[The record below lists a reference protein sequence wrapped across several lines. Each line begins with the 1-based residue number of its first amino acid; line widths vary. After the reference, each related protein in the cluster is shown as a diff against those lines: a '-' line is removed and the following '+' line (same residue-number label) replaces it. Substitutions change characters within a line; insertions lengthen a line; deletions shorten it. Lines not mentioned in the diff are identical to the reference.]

1 MKKLLTL
8 ILCLAMV
15 LSVFAGCSS
24 TPATEEGA
32 SSSGEAAQG
41 EAADSEYKDTLVFA
55 MNTDVQSMDPQ
66 IQNDTTSEQVVKMLY
81 NTLLKFQD
89 DGTVVGD
96 LAESWSVSEDKLTW
110 TFNLKQGVKFHNGK
124 ELTSAD
130 VKATFD
136 RALNAEAGGLR
147 TTEIIKMFTSVE
159 APDPYTVTIT
169 TDGPYGPM
177 ESLMCNMSLGIMDA
191 DYIEQYGLDL
201 GTSAEGENGTGPFK
215 VVSWERDQEIVVE
228 RFDDYF
234 GTPAKLQTVVYTIIP
249 EAASR
254 VIALETGEVDVIDK
268 PTDEDLARLEADTE
282 NYTVLRKPTISQR
295 LFRFGCND
303 PIMSNTKVRQAIVY
317 AIDRQAIIDALF
329 AGSAYPSTAP
339 LAPVTFGYSD
349 LGEIEQDLELAKS
362 LLAEAGYPDGFDT
375 KIITTERYQNGIEL
389 AEIISQQLAEI
400 GINAE
405 IEVWEWS
412 ALSASWNGVTADEFD
427 QPIFIMGAGPSMRDA
442 DGGLRGLYTT
452 SDTVHVRP
460 GRLSGPVYD
469 RHPQQR
475 LQLRLL
481 LQRGS
486 GCPHRAG
493 YAGDRPAEAG
503 GDLQGS
509 HGDPVSG
516 RPGRL
521 LALRYVWSGHYLL
534 QGGRRDPEPH
544 FHRYL

>member
-15 LSVFAGCSS
+15 LTVFGCSS

-32 SSSGEAAQG
+32 SASGDAAQG
-41 EAADSEYKDTLVFA
+41 EAADSEYKDTLVYA
-55 MNTDVQSMDPQ
+55 LNTDVQSLDPQ

-81 NTLLKFQD
+81 NTLLKFED

-147 TTEIIKMFTSVE
+147 TTEIIKMFTAVE

-201 GTSAEGENGTGPFK
+201 GTSVEGENGTGPFK

-234 GTPAKLQTVVYTIIP
+234 GTPAKLQTVVYTVIP

-268 PTDEDLARLEADTE
+268 PTNEDLERLEADTE
-282 NYTVLRKPTISQR
+282 NFTVLRKPTISQR

-303 PIMSNTKVRQAIVY
+303 PIISNTKVRQAIVY

-329 AGSAYPSTAP
+329 TGSAYPSTAP

-375 KIITTERYQNGIEL
+375 KIVTTERYQNGIEL

-412 ALSASWNGVTADEFD
+412 ALSASWNGITADEFD

-452 SDTVHVRP
+452 SET
-460 GRLSGPVYD
+460 GLND
-469 RHPQQR
+469 RNYGFYSNAEVDALIEQGMQETDQQKR
-475 LQLRLL
+475 VEI
-481 LQRGS
+481 
-486 GCPHRAG
+486 
-493 YAGDRPAEAG
+493 YKEAMEI
-503 GDLQGS
+503 LYRE
-509 HGDPVSG
+509 DPVAFWLFDMYG
-516 RPGRL
+516 
-521 LALRYVWSGHYLL
+521 LAITSSKVEGVTLSPISTITFENATVKK
-534 QGGRRDPEPH
+534 
-544 FHRYL
+544 

>member
-15 LSVFAGCSS
+15 LTVFAGCSS

-32 SSSGEAAQG
+32 SASGEAAQG

-81 NTLLKFQD
+81 NTLLKFED

-147 TTEIIKMFTSVE
+147 TTEIIKMFASVE

-191 DYIEQYGLDL
+191 DYIEKYGLDL
-201 GTSAEGENGTGPFK
+201 GTSVEGENGTGPFK

-282 NYTVLRKPTISQR
+282 NFTVLRKPTISQR

-303 PIMSNTKVRQAIVY
+303 PIISNTKVRQAIVY

-329 AGSAYPSTAP
+329 TGSAYPSTAP

-375 KIITTERYQNGIEL
+375 KIVTTERYQNGIEL

-400 GINAE
+400 GINAK

-412 ALSASWNGVTADEFD
+412 ALSASWNGITADEFD

-452 SDTVHVRP
+452 SET
-460 GRLSGPVYD
+460 GLND
-469 RHPQQR
+469 RNYGFYSNAEVDALIEQGMQETDQQKR
-475 LQLRLL
+475 VEI
-481 LQRGS
+481 
-486 GCPHRAG
+486 
-493 YAGDRPAEAG
+493 YKEAMEI
-503 GDLQGS
+503 LYRE
-509 HGDPVSG
+509 DPVAFWLFDMYG
-516 RPGRL
+516 
-521 LALRYVWSGHYLL
+521 LAITSSKVEGVTLSPISTITFENATVKK
-534 QGGRRDPEPH
+534 
-544 FHRYL
+544 

>member
-15 LSVFAGCSS
+15 LTVFVGCSS

-32 SSSGEAAQG
+32 SASGDAAQG

-81 NTLLKFQD
+81 NTLLKFED

-147 TTEIIKMFTSVE
+147 TTEIIKMFTAVE

-201 GTSAEGENGTGPFK
+201 GTSVEGENGTGPFK

-234 GTPAKLQTVVYTIIP
+234 GTPAKLQTVVYTVIP

-268 PTDEDLARLEADTE
+268 PTNEDLERLEADTE
-282 NYTVLRKPTISQR
+282 NFTVLRKPTISQR

-303 PIMSNTKVRQAIVY
+303 PIISNTKVRQAIVY

-329 AGSAYPSTAP
+329 TGSAYPSTAP

-375 KIITTERYQNGIEL
+375 KIVTTERYQNGIEL

-412 ALSASWNGVTADEFD
+412 ALSASWNGITADEFD

-452 SDTVHVRP
+452 SET
-460 GRLSGPVYD
+460 GLND
-469 RHPQQR
+469 RNYGFYSNAEVDALIEQGMQETDQQKR
-475 LQLRLL
+475 VEI
-481 LQRGS
+481 
-486 GCPHRAG
+486 
-493 YAGDRPAEAG
+493 YKEAMEI
-503 GDLQGS
+503 LYRE
-509 HGDPVSG
+509 DPVAFWLFDMYG
-516 RPGRL
+516 
-521 LALRYVWSGHYLL
+521 LAITSSKVEGVTLSPISTITFENATVKK
-534 QGGRRDPEPH
+534 
-544 FHRYL
+544 

>member
-15 LSVFAGCSS
+15 LTVFVGCSS

-32 SSSGEAAQG
+32 SASGDAAQG
-41 EAADSEYKDTLVFA
+41 EAADSEYKDTLVYA
-55 MNTDVQSMDPQ
+55 LNTDVQSLDPQ

-81 NTLLKFQD
+81 NTLLKFED

-147 TTEIIKMFTSVE
+147 TTEIIKMFTAVE

-201 GTSAEGENGTGPFK
+201 GTSVEGENGTGPFK

-234 GTPAKLQTVVYTIIP
+234 GTPAKLKTVVYTVIP

-268 PTDEDLARLEADTE
+268 PTNEDLERLEADTE
-282 NYTVLRKPTISQR
+282 NFTVLRKPTISQR

-303 PIMSNTKVRQAIVY
+303 PIISNTKVRQAIVY

-329 AGSAYPSTAP
+329 TGSAYPSTAP

-400 GINAE
+400 GINAK

-412 ALSASWNGVTADEFD
+412 ALSASWNGITADEFD

-452 SDTVHVRP
+452 SDT
-460 GRLSGPVYD
+460 GLND
-469 RHPQQR
+469 RNYGFYSNAEVDALIEQGMQETDQQKR
-475 LQLRLL
+475 VEI
-481 LQRGS
+481 
-486 GCPHRAG
+486 
-493 YAGDRPAEAG
+493 YKEAMEI
-503 GDLQGS
+503 LYRE
-509 HGDPVSG
+509 DPVAFWLFDMYG
-516 RPGRL
+516 
-521 LALRYVWSGHYLL
+521 LAITSSKVEGVTLSPISTITFENATVKK
-534 QGGRRDPEPH
+534 
-544 FHRYL
+544 

>member
-32 SSSGEAAQG
+32 SSSGDAAQG

-81 NTLLKFQD
+81 NTLLKFED

-147 TTEIIKMFTSVE
+147 TTEIIKMFTAVE

-191 DYIEQYGLDL
+191 DYIEKYGLDL
-201 GTSAEGENGTGPFK
+201 GTSVEGENGTGPFK

-282 NYTVLRKPTISQR
+282 NFTVLRKPTISQR

-303 PIMSNTKVRQAIVY
+303 PIISNTKVRQAIVY

-329 AGSAYPSTAP
+329 TGSAYPSTAP
-339 LAPVTFGYSD
+339 LAPVTFGYSN

-375 KIITTERYQNGIEL
+375 KIVTTERYQNGIEL

-412 ALSASWNGVTADEFD
+412 ALSASWNGITADEFD

-452 SDTVHVRP
+452 SET
-460 GRLSGPVYD
+460 GLND
-469 RHPQQR
+469 RNYGFYSNAEVDALIEQGMQETDQQKR
-475 LQLRLL
+475 VEI
-481 LQRGS
+481 
-486 GCPHRAG
+486 
-493 YAGDRPAEAG
+493 YKEAMEI
-503 GDLQGS
+503 LYRE
-509 HGDPVSG
+509 DPVAFWLFDMYG
-516 RPGRL
+516 
-521 LALRYVWSGHYLL
+521 LAITSSKVEGVTLSPISTITFENATVKK
-534 QGGRRDPEPH
+534 
-544 FHRYL
+544 

>member
-15 LSVFAGCSS
+15 LTVFAGCSS

-32 SSSGEAAQG
+32 SASGDAAQG

-81 NTLLKFQD
+81 NTLLKFED

-169 TDGPYGPM
+169 TDAPYGPM

-201 GTSAEGENGTGPFK
+201 GTSVEGENGTGPFK

-282 NYTVLRKPTISQR
+282 NFTVLRKPTISQR

-303 PIMSNTKVRQAIVY
+303 PIISNTKVRQAIVY

-329 AGSAYPSTAP
+329 TGSAYPSTAP

-412 ALSASWNGVTADEFD
+412 ALSASWNGITADEFD

-452 SDTVHVRP
+452 SET
-460 GRLSGPVYD
+460 GLND
-469 RHPQQR
+469 RNYGFYSNAEVDALIEQGMQETDQQKR
-475 LQLRLL
+475 VEI
-481 LQRGS
+481 
-486 GCPHRAG
+486 
-493 YAGDRPAEAG
+493 YKEAMEI
-503 GDLQGS
+503 LYRE
-509 HGDPVSG
+509 DPVAFWLFDMYG
-516 RPGRL
+516 
-521 LALRYVWSGHYLL
+521 LAITSSKVEGVTLSPISTITFENATVKK
-534 QGGRRDPEPH
+534 
-544 FHRYL
+544 

>member
-15 LSVFAGCSS
+15 LTVFVGCSS

-32 SSSGEAAQG
+32 SASGEAAQG

-81 NTLLKFQD
+81 NTLLKFED

-169 TDGPYGPM
+169 TDAPYGPM

-282 NYTVLRKPTISQR
+282 NFTVLRKPTISQR

-303 PIMSNTKVRQAIVY
+303 PIISNTKVRQAIVY

-329 AGSAYPSTAP
+329 TGSGYPSTAP

-412 ALSASWNGVTADEFD
+412 ALSASWNGITADEFD

-452 SDTVHVRP
+452 SET
-460 GRLSGPVYD
+460 GLND
-469 RHPQQR
+469 RNYGFYSNAEVDALIEQGMQETDQQKR
-475 LQLRLL
+475 VEI
-481 LQRGS
+481 
-486 GCPHRAG
+486 
-493 YAGDRPAEAG
+493 YKEAMEI
-503 GDLQGS
+503 LYRE
-509 HGDPVSG
+509 DPVAFWLFDMYG
-516 RPGRL
+516 
-521 LALRYVWSGHYLL
+521 LAITSSKVEGVTLSPISTITFENATVKK
-534 QGGRRDPEPH
+534 
-544 FHRYL
+544 

>member
-15 LSVFAGCSS
+15 LTVFAGCSS

-32 SSSGEAAQG
+32 SASGDAAQG
-41 EAADSEYKDTLVFA
+41 EAADSEYKDTLVYA
-55 MNTDVQSMDPQ
+55 LNTDVQSLDPQ
-66 IQNDTTSEQVVKMLY
+66 IQNDTTSESVVKMLY
-81 NTLLKFQD
+81 NTLLKFED

-147 TTEIIKMFTSVE
+147 TTEIIKMFTAVE

-201 GTSAEGENGTGPFK
+201 GTSVEGENGTGPFK

-234 GTPAKLQTVVYTIIP
+234 GTPAKLKTVVYTVIP

-268 PTDEDLARLEADTE
+268 PTNEDLERLEADTE
-282 NYTVLRKPTISQR
+282 NFTVLRKPTISQR

-303 PIMSNTKVRQAIVY
+303 PIISNTKVRQAIVY

-329 AGSAYPSTAP
+329 TGSAYPSTAP

-375 KIITTERYQNGIEL
+375 KIVTTERYQNGIEL

-400 GINAE
+400 GINAK

-412 ALSASWNGVTADEFD
+412 ALSASWNGITADEFD

-452 SDTVHVRP
+452 SET
-460 GRLSGPVYD
+460 GLND
-469 RHPQQR
+469 RNYGFYSNAEVDALIEQGMQETDQQKR
-475 LQLRLL
+475 VEI
-481 LQRGS
+481 
-486 GCPHRAG
+486 
-493 YAGDRPAEAG
+493 YKEAMEI
-503 GDLQGS
+503 LYRE
-509 HGDPVSG
+509 DPVAFWLFDMYG
-516 RPGRL
+516 
-521 LALRYVWSGHYLL
+521 LAITSSKVEGVTLSPISTITFENATVKK
-534 QGGRRDPEPH
+534 
-544 FHRYL
+544 

>member
-15 LSVFAGCSS
+15 LTVFAGCSS

-32 SSSGEAAQG
+32 SASGEAAQG

-81 NTLLKFQD
+81 NTLLKFED

-169 TDGPYGPM
+169 TDAPYGPM

-282 NYTVLRKPTISQR
+282 NFTVLRKPTISQR

-303 PIMSNTKVRQAIVY
+303 PIISNTKVRQAIVY

-329 AGSAYPSTAP
+329 TGSAYPSTAP
-339 LAPVTFGYSD
+339 LAPVTFGYSN

-375 KIITTERYQNGIEL
+375 KIVTTERYQNGIEL

-412 ALSASWNGVTADEFD
+412 ALSASWNGITADEFD

-452 SDTVHVRP
+452 SET
-460 GRLSGPVYD
+460 GLND
-469 RHPQQR
+469 RNYGFYSNAEVDALIEQGMQETDQQKR
-475 LQLRLL
+475 VEI
-481 LQRGS
+481 
-486 GCPHRAG
+486 
-493 YAGDRPAEAG
+493 YKEAMEI
-503 GDLQGS
+503 LYRE
-509 HGDPVSG
+509 DPVAFWLFDMYG
-516 RPGRL
+516 
-521 LALRYVWSGHYLL
+521 LAITSSKVEGVTLSPISTITFENATVKK
-534 QGGRRDPEPH
+534 
-544 FHRYL
+544 

>member
-81 NTLLKFQD
+81 NTLLKFED

-147 TTEIIKMFTSVE
+147 TTEIIKMFTAVE

-169 TDGPYGPM
+169 TDAPYGPM

-282 NYTVLRKPTISQR
+282 NFTVLRKPTISQR

-303 PIMSNTKVRQAIVY
+303 PIISNTKVRQAIVY

-329 AGSAYPSTAP
+329 TGSGYPSTAP

-412 ALSASWNGVTADEFD
+412 ALSASWNGITADEFD

-452 SDTVHVRP
+452 SET
-460 GRLSGPVYD
+460 GLND
-469 RHPQQR
+469 RNYGFYSNAEVDALIEQGMQETDQQKR
-475 LQLRLL
+475 VEI
-481 LQRGS
+481 
-486 GCPHRAG
+486 
-493 YAGDRPAEAG
+493 YKEAMEI
-503 GDLQGS
+503 LYRE
-509 HGDPVSG
+509 DPVAFWLFDMYG
-516 RPGRL
+516 
-521 LALRYVWSGHYLL
+521 LAITSSKVEGVTLSPISTITFENATVKK
-534 QGGRRDPEPH
+534 
-544 FHRYL
+544 

>member
-15 LSVFAGCSS
+15 LTVFAGCSS

-32 SSSGEAAQG
+32 SASGDAAQG

-55 MNTDVQSMDPQ
+55 MNTDVQSLDPQ

-147 TTEIIKMFTSVE
+147 TTEIIKMFTAVE

-169 TDGPYGPM
+169 TDAPYGPM

-282 NYTVLRKPTISQR
+282 NFTVLRKPTISQR

-303 PIMSNTKVRQAIVY
+303 PIISNTKVRQAIVY

-329 AGSAYPSTAP
+329 TGSAYPSTAP

-375 KIITTERYQNGIEL
+375 KIVTTERYQNGIEL

-400 GINAE
+400 GINAK

-412 ALSASWNGVTADEFD
+412 ALSASWNGITADEFD

-452 SDTVHVRP
+452 SET
-460 GRLSGPVYD
+460 GLND
-469 RHPQQR
+469 RNYGFYSNAEVDALIEQGMQETDQQKR
-475 LQLRLL
+475 VEI
-481 LQRGS
+481 
-486 GCPHRAG
+486 
-493 YAGDRPAEAG
+493 YKEAMEI
-503 GDLQGS
+503 LYRE
-509 HGDPVSG
+509 DPVAFWLFDMYG
-516 RPGRL
+516 
-521 LALRYVWSGHYLL
+521 LAITSSKVEGVTLSPISTITFENATVKK
-534 QGGRRDPEPH
+534 
-544 FHRYL
+544 

>member
-15 LSVFAGCSS
+15 LTVFVGCSS

-32 SSSGEAAQG
+32 SASGDAAQG
-41 EAADSEYKDTLVFA
+41 EAADSEYKDTLVYA
-55 MNTDVQSMDPQ
+55 LNTDVQSLDPQ
-66 IQNDTTSEQVVKMLY
+66 IQNDTTSESVVKMLY
-81 NTLLKFQD
+81 NTLLKFED

-147 TTEIIKMFTSVE
+147 TTEIIKMFTAVE

-201 GTSAEGENGTGPFK
+201 GTSVEGENGTGPFK

-282 NYTVLRKPTISQR
+282 NFTVLRKPTISQR

-303 PIMSNTKVRQAIVY
+303 PIISNTKVRQAIVY

-329 AGSAYPSTAP
+329 TGSAYPSTAP
-339 LAPVTFGYSD
+339 LAPVTFGYSN

-375 KIITTERYQNGIEL
+375 KIVTTERYQNGIEL

-412 ALSASWNGVTADEFD
+412 ALSASWNGITADEFD

-452 SDTVHVRP
+452 SET
-460 GRLSGPVYD
+460 GLND
-469 RHPQQR
+469 RNYGFYSNAEVDALIEQGMQETDQQKR
-475 LQLRLL
+475 VEI
-481 LQRGS
+481 
-486 GCPHRAG
+486 
-493 YAGDRPAEAG
+493 YKEAMEI
-503 GDLQGS
+503 LYRE
-509 HGDPVSG
+509 DPVAFWLFDMYG
-516 RPGRL
+516 
-521 LALRYVWSGHYLL
+521 LAITSSKVEGVTLSPISTITFENATVKK
-534 QGGRRDPEPH
+534 
-544 FHRYL
+544 

>member
-15 LSVFAGCSS
+15 LTVFVGCSS

-32 SSSGEAAQG
+32 SASGDAAQG
-41 EAADSEYKDTLVFA
+41 EAADSEYKDTLVYA
-55 MNTDVQSMDPQ
+55 LNTDVQSLDPQ

-81 NTLLKFQD
+81 NTLLKFED

-147 TTEIIKMFTSVE
+147 TTEIIKMFTAVE

-191 DYIEQYGLDL
+191 DYIEKYGLDL
-201 GTSAEGENGTGPFK
+201 GTSVEGENGTGPFK

-234 GTPAKLQTVVYTIIP
+234 GTPAKLKTVVYTVIP

-268 PTDEDLARLEADTE
+268 PTNEDLERLEADTE
-282 NYTVLRKPTISQR
+282 NFTVLRKPTISQR

-303 PIMSNTKVRQAIVY
+303 PIISNTKVRQAIVY

-329 AGSAYPSTAP
+329 TGSAYPSTAP

-375 KIITTERYQNGIEL
+375 KIVTTERYQNGIEL

-412 ALSASWNGVTADEFD
+412 ALSASWNGITADEFD

-452 SDTVHVRP
+452 SET
-460 GRLSGPVYD
+460 GLND
-469 RHPQQR
+469 RNYGFYSNAEVDALIEQGMQETDQQKR
-475 LQLRLL
+475 VEI
-481 LQRGS
+481 
-486 GCPHRAG
+486 
-493 YAGDRPAEAG
+493 YKEAMEI
-503 GDLQGS
+503 LYRE
-509 HGDPVSG
+509 DPVAFWLFDMYG
-516 RPGRL
+516 
-521 LALRYVWSGHYLL
+521 LAITSSKVEGVTLSPISTITFENATVKK
-534 QGGRRDPEPH
+534 
-544 FHRYL
+544 

>member
-81 NTLLKFQD
+81 NTLLKFED

-136 RALNAEAGGLR
+136 PALNAEAGGLR
-147 TTEIIKMFTSVE
+147 TTEIIKMFTAVE

-201 GTSAEGENGTGPFK
+201 GTSAAGENGTGPFK

-452 SDTVHVRP
+452 SETGLNDRNYGFYSNAEVDALIEQGMQETDQQKRVEIYKEAMEILYREDPAGFWLFDMYGLAITSSKVEGVTLSPISTLTFENATVKK
-460 GRLSGPVYD
+460 
-469 RHPQQR
+469 
-475 LQLRLL
+475 
-481 LQRGS
+481 
-486 GCPHRAG
+486 
-493 YAGDRPAEAG
+493 
-503 GDLQGS
+503 
-509 HGDPVSG
+509 
-516 RPGRL
+516 
-521 LALRYVWSGHYLL
+521 
-534 QGGRRDPEPH
+534 
-544 FHRYL
+544 

>member
-81 NTLLKFQD
+81 NTLLKFED

-147 TTEIIKMFTSVE
+147 TTEIIKMFTAVE

-282 NYTVLRKPTISQR
+282 NFTVLRKPTISQR

-303 PIMSNTKVRQAIVY
+303 PIISNTKVRQAIVY

-329 AGSAYPSTAP
+329 TGSAYPSTAP

-375 KIITTERYQNGIEL
+375 KIVTTERYQNGIEL

-400 GINAE
+400 GINAK

-412 ALSASWNGVTADEFD
+412 ALSASWNGITADEFD

-452 SDTVHVRP
+452 SET
-460 GRLSGPVYD
+460 GLND
-469 RHPQQR
+469 RNYGFYSNAEVDALIEQGMQETDQQKR
-475 LQLRLL
+475 VEI
-481 LQRGS
+481 
-486 GCPHRAG
+486 
-493 YAGDRPAEAG
+493 YKEAMEI
-503 GDLQGS
+503 LYRE
-509 HGDPVSG
+509 DPVAFWLFDMYG
-516 RPGRL
+516 
-521 LALRYVWSGHYLL
+521 LAITSSKVEGVTLSPISTITFENATVKK
-534 QGGRRDPEPH
+534 
-544 FHRYL
+544 

>member
-15 LSVFAGCSS
+15 LTVFAGCSS

-32 SSSGEAAQG
+32 SASGDAAQG
-41 EAADSEYKDTLVFA
+41 EAADSEYKDTLVYA
-55 MNTDVQSMDPQ
+55 LNTDVQSLDPQ

-81 NTLLKFQD
+81 NTLLKFED

-147 TTEIIKMFTSVE
+147 TTEIIKMFTAVE

-201 GTSAEGENGTGPFK
+201 GTSVEGENGTGPFK

-234 GTPAKLQTVVYTIIP
+234 GTPAKLQTVVYTVIP

-268 PTDEDLARLEADTE
+268 PTNEDLERLEADTE
-282 NYTVLRKPTISQR
+282 NFTVLRKPTISQR

-303 PIMSNTKVRQAIVY
+303 PIISNTKVRQAIVY

-329 AGSAYPSTAP
+329 TGSAYPSTAP
-339 LAPVTFGYSD
+339 LAPVTFGYSN

-375 KIITTERYQNGIEL
+375 KIVTTERYQNGIEL

-412 ALSASWNGVTADEFD
+412 ALSASWNGITADEFD

-452 SDTVHVRP
+452 SET
-460 GRLSGPVYD
+460 GLND
-469 RHPQQR
+469 RNYGFYSNAEVDALIEQGMQETDQQKR
-475 LQLRLL
+475 VEI
-481 LQRGS
+481 
-486 GCPHRAG
+486 
-493 YAGDRPAEAG
+493 YKEAMEI
-503 GDLQGS
+503 LYRE
-509 HGDPVSG
+509 DPVAFWLFDMYG
-516 RPGRL
+516 
-521 LALRYVWSGHYLL
+521 LAITSSKVEGVTLSPISTITFENATVKK
-534 QGGRRDPEPH
+534 
-544 FHRYL
+544 

>member
-15 LSVFAGCSS
+15 LTVFAGCSS

-81 NTLLKFQD
+81 NTLLKFED

-147 TTEIIKMFTSVE
+147 TTEIIKMFTAVE

-201 GTSAEGENGTGPFK
+201 GTSVEGENGTGPFK

-282 NYTVLRKPTISQR
+282 NFTVLRKPTISQR

-303 PIMSNTKVRQAIVY
+303 PIISNTKVRQAIVY

-329 AGSAYPSTAP
+329 TGSGYPSTAP

-375 KIITTERYQNGIEL
+375 KIVTTERYQNGIEL

-400 GINAE
+400 GINAK

-412 ALSASWNGVTADEFD
+412 ALSASWNGITADEFD

-452 SDTVHVRP
+452 SET
-460 GRLSGPVYD
+460 GLND
-469 RHPQQR
+469 RNYGFYSNAEVDALIEQGMQETDQQKR
-475 LQLRLL
+475 VEI
-481 LQRGS
+481 
-486 GCPHRAG
+486 
-493 YAGDRPAEAG
+493 YKEAMEI
-503 GDLQGS
+503 LYRE
-509 HGDPVSG
+509 DPVAFWLFDMYG
-516 RPGRL
+516 
-521 LALRYVWSGHYLL
+521 LAITSSKVEGVTLSPISTITFENATVKK
-534 QGGRRDPEPH
+534 
-544 FHRYL
+544 

>member
-15 LSVFAGCSS
+15 LTVFVGCSS

-32 SSSGEAAQG
+32 SASGDAAQG
-41 EAADSEYKDTLVFA
+41 EAADSEYKDTLVYA
-55 MNTDVQSMDPQ
+55 LNTDVQSLDPQ

-81 NTLLKFQD
+81 NTLLKFED

-147 TTEIIKMFTSVE
+147 TTEIIKMFTAVE

-201 GTSAEGENGTGPFK
+201 GTSVEGENGTGPFK

-234 GTPAKLQTVVYTIIP
+234 GTPAKLQTVVYTVIP

-268 PTDEDLARLEADTE
+268 PTNEDLERLEADTE
-282 NYTVLRKPTISQR
+282 NFTVLRKPTISQR

-303 PIMSNTKVRQAIVY
+303 PIISNTKVRQAIVY

-329 AGSAYPSTAP
+329 TGSAYPSTAP

-375 KIITTERYQNGIEL
+375 KIVTTERYQNGIEL

-412 ALSASWNGVTADEFD
+412 ALSASWNGITADEFD

-452 SDTVHVRP
+452 SET
-460 GRLSGPVYD
+460 GLND
-469 RHPQQR
+469 RNYGFYSNAEVDALIEQGMQETDQQKR
-475 LQLRLL
+475 VEI
-481 LQRGS
+481 
-486 GCPHRAG
+486 
-493 YAGDRPAEAG
+493 YKEAMEI
-503 GDLQGS
+503 LYRE
-509 HGDPVSG
+509 DPVAFWLFDMYG
-516 RPGRL
+516 
-521 LALRYVWSGHYLL
+521 LAITSSKVEGVTLSPISTITFENATVKK
-534 QGGRRDPEPH
+534 
-544 FHRYL
+544 

>member
-15 LSVFAGCSS
+15 LTVFVGCSS

-32 SSSGEAAQG
+32 SASGDAAQG
-41 EAADSEYKDTLVFA
+41 EAADSEYKDTLVYA
-55 MNTDVQSMDPQ
+55 LNTDVQSLDPQ
-66 IQNDTTSEQVVKMLY
+66 IQNDTTSESVVKMLY
-81 NTLLKFQD
+81 NTLLKFED

-147 TTEIIKMFTSVE
+147 TTEIIKMFTAVE

-201 GTSAEGENGTGPFK
+201 GTSVEGENGTGPFK

-234 GTPAKLQTVVYTIIP
+234 GTPAKLQTVVYTVIP

-268 PTDEDLARLEADTE
+268 PTNEDLERLEADTE
-282 NYTVLRKPTISQR
+282 NFTVLRKPTISQR

-303 PIMSNTKVRQAIVY
+303 PIISNTKVRQAIVY

-329 AGSAYPSTAP
+329 TGSAYPSTAP

-375 KIITTERYQNGIEL
+375 KIVTTERYQNGIEL

-412 ALSASWNGVTADEFD
+412 ALSASWNGITADEFD

-452 SDTVHVRP
+452 SET
-460 GRLSGPVYD
+460 GLND
-469 RHPQQR
+469 RNYGFYSNAEVDALIEQGMQETDQQKR
-475 LQLRLL
+475 VEI
-481 LQRGS
+481 
-486 GCPHRAG
+486 
-493 YAGDRPAEAG
+493 YKEAMEI
-503 GDLQGS
+503 LYRE
-509 HGDPVSG
+509 DPVAFWLFDMYG
-516 RPGRL
+516 
-521 LALRYVWSGHYLL
+521 LAITSSKVEGVTLSPISTITFENATVKK
-534 QGGRRDPEPH
+534 
-544 FHRYL
+544 

>member
-15 LSVFAGCSS
+15 LTVFVGCSS

-32 SSSGEAAQG
+32 SASGDAAQG

-55 MNTDVQSMDPQ
+55 MNTDVQSLDPQ

-81 NTLLKFQD
+81 NTLLKFED

-147 TTEIIKMFTSVE
+147 TTEIIKMFTAVE

-282 NYTVLRKPTISQR
+282 NFTVLRKPTISQR

-303 PIMSNTKVRQAIVY
+303 PIISNTKVRQAIVY

-329 AGSAYPSTAP
+329 TGSAYPSTAP

-375 KIITTERYQNGIEL
+375 KIVTTERYQNGIEL

-412 ALSASWNGVTADEFD
+412 ALSASWNGITADEFD

-452 SDTVHVRP
+452 SET
-460 GRLSGPVYD
+460 GLND
-469 RHPQQR
+469 RNYGFYSNAEVDALIEQGMQETDQQKR
-475 LQLRLL
+475 VEI
-481 LQRGS
+481 
-486 GCPHRAG
+486 
-493 YAGDRPAEAG
+493 YKEAMEI
-503 GDLQGS
+503 LYRE
-509 HGDPVSG
+509 DPVAFWLFDMYG
-516 RPGRL
+516 
-521 LALRYVWSGHYLL
+521 LAITSSKVEGVTLSPISTITFENATVKK
-534 QGGRRDPEPH
+534 
-544 FHRYL
+544 

>member
-15 LSVFAGCSS
+15 LTVFVGCSS

-32 SSSGEAAQG
+32 SASGDAAQG

-55 MNTDVQSMDPQ
+55 MNTDVQSLDPQ

-147 TTEIIKMFTSVE
+147 TTEIIKMFTAVE

-234 GTPAKLQTVVYTIIP
+234 GTPAKLKTVVYTVIP

-282 NYTVLRKPTISQR
+282 NFTVLRKPTISQR

-303 PIMSNTKVRQAIVY
+303 PIISNTKVRQAIVY

-329 AGSAYPSTAP
+329 TGSAYPSTAP
-339 LAPVTFGYSD
+339 LAPVTFGYSN

-375 KIITTERYQNGIEL
+375 KIVTTERYQNGIEL

-400 GINAE
+400 GINAK

-412 ALSASWNGVTADEFD
+412 ALSASWNGITADEFD

-452 SDTVHVRP
+452 SET
-460 GRLSGPVYD
+460 GLND
-469 RHPQQR
+469 RNYGFYSNAEVDALIEQGMQETDQQKR
-475 LQLRLL
+475 VEI
-481 LQRGS
+481 
-486 GCPHRAG
+486 
-493 YAGDRPAEAG
+493 YKEAMEI
-503 GDLQGS
+503 LYRE
-509 HGDPVSG
+509 DPVAFWLFDMYG
-516 RPGRL
+516 
-521 LALRYVWSGHYLL
+521 LAITSSKVEGVTLSPISTITFENATVKK
-534 QGGRRDPEPH
+534 
-544 FHRYL
+544 

>member
-15 LSVFAGCSS
+15 LTVFAGCSS

-32 SSSGEAAQG
+32 SASGDAAQG

-55 MNTDVQSMDPQ
+55 LNTDVQSLDPQ

-81 NTLLKFQD
+81 NTLLKFED

-147 TTEIIKMFTSVE
+147 TTEIIKMFTAVE

-201 GTSAEGENGTGPFK
+201 GTSVEGENGTGPFK

-282 NYTVLRKPTISQR
+282 NFTVLRKPTISQR

-303 PIMSNTKVRQAIVY
+303 PIISNTKVRQAIVY

-329 AGSAYPSTAP
+329 TGSAYPSTAP

-375 KIITTERYQNGIEL
+375 KIVTTERYQNGIEL

-400 GINAE
+400 GINAK

-412 ALSASWNGVTADEFD
+412 ALSASWNGITADEFD

-452 SDTVHVRP
+452 SET
-460 GRLSGPVYD
+460 GLND
-469 RHPQQR
+469 RNYGFYSNAEVDALIEQGMQETDQQKR
-475 LQLRLL
+475 VEI
-481 LQRGS
+481 
-486 GCPHRAG
+486 
-493 YAGDRPAEAG
+493 YKEAMEI
-503 GDLQGS
+503 LYRE
-509 HGDPVSG
+509 DPVAFWLFDMYG
-516 RPGRL
+516 
-521 LALRYVWSGHYLL
+521 LAITSSKVEGVTLSPISTITFENATVKK
-534 QGGRRDPEPH
+534 
-544 FHRYL
+544 

>member
-15 LSVFAGCSS
+15 LTVFVGCSS

-32 SSSGEAAQG
+32 SASGDAAQG
-41 EAADSEYKDTLVFA
+41 EAADSEYKDTLVYA
-55 MNTDVQSMDPQ
+55 LNTDVQSLDPQ

-81 NTLLKFQD
+81 NTLLKFED

-147 TTEIIKMFTSVE
+147 TTEIIKMFTAVE

-201 GTSAEGENGTGPFK
+201 GTSVEGENGTGPFK

-234 GTPAKLQTVVYTIIP
+234 GTPAKLQTVVYSVIP

-268 PTDEDLARLEADTE
+268 PTNEDLERLEADTE
-282 NYTVLRKPTISQR
+282 NFTVLRKPTISQR

-303 PIMSNTKVRQAIVY
+303 PIISNTKVRQAIVY

-329 AGSAYPSTAP
+329 TGSAYPSTAP

-375 KIITTERYQNGIEL
+375 KIVTTERYQNGIEL

-412 ALSASWNGVTADEFD
+412 ALSASWNGITADEFD

-452 SDTVHVRP
+452 SET
-460 GRLSGPVYD
+460 GLND
-469 RHPQQR
+469 RNYGFYSNAEVDALIEQGMQETDQQKR
-475 LQLRLL
+475 VEI
-481 LQRGS
+481 
-486 GCPHRAG
+486 
-493 YAGDRPAEAG
+493 YKEAMEI
-503 GDLQGS
+503 LYRE
-509 HGDPVSG
+509 DPVAFWLFDMYG
-516 RPGRL
+516 
-521 LALRYVWSGHYLL
+521 LAITSSKVEGVTLSPISTITFENATVKK
-534 QGGRRDPEPH
+534 
-544 FHRYL
+544 

>member
-15 LSVFAGCSS
+15 LTVFAGCSS

-32 SSSGEAAQG
+32 SASGDAAQG
-41 EAADSEYKDTLVFA
+41 EAADSEYKDTLVYA
-55 MNTDVQSMDPQ
+55 LNTDVQSLDPQ

-81 NTLLKFQD
+81 NTLLKFED

-147 TTEIIKMFTSVE
+147 TTEIIKMFTAVE

-201 GTSAEGENGTGPFK
+201 GTSVEGENGTGPFK

-234 GTPAKLQTVVYTIIP
+234 GTPAKLQTVVYTVIP

-282 NYTVLRKPTISQR
+282 NFTVLRKPTISQR

-303 PIMSNTKVRQAIVY
+303 PIISNTKVRQAIVY

-329 AGSAYPSTAP
+329 TGSAYPSTAP

-375 KIITTERYQNGIEL
+375 KIVTTERYQNGIEL

-412 ALSASWNGVTADEFD
+412 ALSASWNGITADEFD

-452 SDTVHVRP
+452 SET
-460 GRLSGPVYD
+460 GLND
-469 RHPQQR
+469 RNYGFYSNAEVDALIEQGMQETDQQKR
-475 LQLRLL
+475 VEI
-481 LQRGS
+481 
-486 GCPHRAG
+486 
-493 YAGDRPAEAG
+493 YKEAMEI
-503 GDLQGS
+503 LYRE
-509 HGDPVSG
+509 DPVAFWLFDMYG
-516 RPGRL
+516 
-521 LALRYVWSGHYLL
+521 LAITSSKVEGVTLSPISTITFENATVKK
-534 QGGRRDPEPH
+534 
-544 FHRYL
+544 

>member
-15 LSVFAGCSS
+15 LTVFAGCSS

-32 SSSGEAAQG
+32 SASGDAAQG
-41 EAADSEYKDTLVFA
+41 EAADSEYKDTLVYA
-55 MNTDVQSMDPQ
+55 LNTDVQSLDPQ

-81 NTLLKFQD
+81 NTLLKFED

-147 TTEIIKMFTSVE
+147 TTEIIKMFTAVE

-201 GTSAEGENGTGPFK
+201 GTSVEGENGTGPFK

-234 GTPAKLQTVVYTIIP
+234 GTPAKLKTVVYTVIP

-268 PTDEDLARLEADTE
+268 PTNEDLERLEADTE
-282 NYTVLRKPTISQR
+282 NYTVLRRPTISQR

-303 PIMSNTKVRQAIVY
+303 PIISNTKVRQAIVY

-329 AGSAYPSTAP
+329 TGSAYPSTAP
-339 LAPVTFGYSD
+339 LAPVTFGYSN

-375 KIITTERYQNGIEL
+375 KIVTTERYQNGIEL

-412 ALSASWNGVTADEFD
+412 ALSASWNGITADEFD

-452 SDTVHVRP
+452 SET
-460 GRLSGPVYD
+460 GLND
-469 RHPQQR
+469 RNYGFYSNAEVDALIEQGMQETDQQKR
-475 LQLRLL
+475 VEI
-481 LQRGS
+481 
-486 GCPHRAG
+486 
-493 YAGDRPAEAG
+493 YKEAMEI
-503 GDLQGS
+503 LYRE
-509 HGDPVSG
+509 DPVAFWLFDMYG
-516 RPGRL
+516 
-521 LALRYVWSGHYLL
+521 LAITSSKVEGVTLSPISTITFENATVKK
-534 QGGRRDPEPH
+534 
-544 FHRYL
+544 

>member
-15 LSVFAGCSS
+15 LTVFVGCSS

-32 SSSGEAAQG
+32 SASGDAAQG
-41 EAADSEYKDTLVFA
+41 EAADSEYKDTLVYA
-55 MNTDVQSMDPQ
+55 LNTDVQSLDPQ

-81 NTLLKFQD
+81 NTLLKFED

-147 TTEIIKMFTSVE
+147 TTEIIKMFTAVE

-201 GTSAEGENGTGPFK
+201 GTSVEGENGTGPFK

-234 GTPAKLQTVVYTIIP
+234 GTPAKLKTVVYTVIP

-268 PTDEDLARLEADTE
+268 PTDEDLDRLEADTE
-282 NYTVLRKPTISQR
+282 NFTVLRKPTISQR

-303 PIMSNTKVRQAIVY
+303 PIISNTKVRQAIVY

-329 AGSAYPSTAP
+329 TGSAYPSTAP
-339 LAPVTFGYSD
+339 LAPVTFGYSN

-375 KIITTERYQNGIEL
+375 KIVTTERYQNGIEL

-412 ALSASWNGVTADEFD
+412 ALSASWNGITADEFD

-452 SDTVHVRP
+452 SET
-460 GRLSGPVYD
+460 GLND
-469 RHPQQR
+469 RNYGFYSNAEVDALIEQGMQETDQQKR
-475 LQLRLL
+475 VEI
-481 LQRGS
+481 
-486 GCPHRAG
+486 
-493 YAGDRPAEAG
+493 YKEAMEI
-503 GDLQGS
+503 LYRE
-509 HGDPVSG
+509 DPVAFWLFDMYG
-516 RPGRL
+516 
-521 LALRYVWSGHYLL
+521 LAITSSKVEGVTLSPISTITFENATVKK
-534 QGGRRDPEPH
+534 
-544 FHRYL
+544 

>member
-15 LSVFAGCSS
+15 LTVFAGCSS

-32 SSSGEAAQG
+32 SASGDAAQG

-81 NTLLKFQD
+81 NTLLKFED

-147 TTEIIKMFTSVE
+147 TTEIIKMFTAVE

-169 TDGPYGPM
+169 TDAPYGPM

-282 NYTVLRKPTISQR
+282 NFTVLRKPTISQR

-303 PIMSNTKVRQAIVY
+303 PIISNTKVRQAIVY

-329 AGSAYPSTAP
+329 TGSGYPSTAP
-339 LAPVTFGYSD
+339 LAPVTFGYSN

-375 KIITTERYQNGIEL
+375 KIVTTERYQNGIEL

-412 ALSASWNGVTADEFD
+412 ALSASWNGITADEFD

-452 SDTVHVRP
+452 SET
-460 GRLSGPVYD
+460 GLND
-469 RHPQQR
+469 RNYGFYSNAEVDALIEQGMQETDQQKR
-475 LQLRLL
+475 VEI
-481 LQRGS
+481 
-486 GCPHRAG
+486 
-493 YAGDRPAEAG
+493 YKEAMEI
-503 GDLQGS
+503 LYRE
-509 HGDPVSG
+509 DPVAFWLFDMYG
-516 RPGRL
+516 
-521 LALRYVWSGHYLL
+521 LAITSSKVEGVTLSPISTITFENATVKK
-534 QGGRRDPEPH
+534 
-544 FHRYL
+544 

>member
-15 LSVFAGCSS
+15 LTVFVGCSS

-32 SSSGEAAQG
+32 SASGDAAQG
-41 EAADSEYKDTLVFA
+41 EAADSEYKDTLVYA
-55 MNTDVQSMDPQ
+55 LNTDVQSLDPQ

-81 NTLLKFQD
+81 NTLLKFED

-147 TTEIIKMFTSVE
+147 TTEIIKMFTAVE

-201 GTSAEGENGTGPFK
+201 GTSVEGENGTGPFK

-234 GTPAKLQTVVYTIIP
+234 GTPAKLKTVVYTVIP

-268 PTDEDLARLEADTE
+268 PTNEDLERLEADTE

-303 PIMSNTKVRQAIVY
+303 PIISNTKVRQAIVY

-329 AGSAYPSTAP
+329 TGSAYPSTAP
-339 LAPVTFGYSD
+339 LAPVTFGYSN

-375 KIITTERYQNGIEL
+375 KIVTTERYQNGIEL

-412 ALSASWNGVTADEFD
+412 ALSASWNGITADEFD

-452 SDTVHVRP
+452 SET
-460 GRLSGPVYD
+460 GLND
-469 RHPQQR
+469 RNYGFYSNAEVDALIEQGMQETDQQKR
-475 LQLRLL
+475 VEI
-481 LQRGS
+481 
-486 GCPHRAG
+486 
-493 YAGDRPAEAG
+493 YKEAMEI
-503 GDLQGS
+503 LYRE
-509 HGDPVSG
+509 DPVAFWLFDMYG
-516 RPGRL
+516 
-521 LALRYVWSGHYLL
+521 LAITSSKVEGVTLSPISTITFENATVKK
-534 QGGRRDPEPH
+534 
-544 FHRYL
+544 

>member
-15 LSVFAGCSS
+15 LTVFAGCSS

-32 SSSGEAAQG
+32 SASGDAAQG

-81 NTLLKFQD
+81 NTLLKFED

-169 TDGPYGPM
+169 TDAPYGPM

-303 PIMSNTKVRQAIVY
+303 PIISNTKVRQAIVY

-329 AGSAYPSTAP
+329 TGSGYPSTAP

-375 KIITTERYQNGIEL
+375 KIVTTERYQNGIEL

-412 ALSASWNGVTADEFD
+412 ALSASWNGITADEFD

-452 SDTVHVRP
+452 SET
-460 GRLSGPVYD
+460 GLND
-469 RHPQQR
+469 RNYGFYSNAEVDALIEQGMQETDQQKR
-475 LQLRLL
+475 VEI
-481 LQRGS
+481 
-486 GCPHRAG
+486 
-493 YAGDRPAEAG
+493 YKEAMEI
-503 GDLQGS
+503 LYRE
-509 HGDPVSG
+509 DPVAFWLFDMYG
-516 RPGRL
+516 
-521 LALRYVWSGHYLL
+521 LAITSSKVEGVTLSPISTITFENATVKK
-534 QGGRRDPEPH
+534 
-544 FHRYL
+544 

>member
-15 LSVFAGCSS
+15 LTVFAGCSS

-32 SSSGEAAQG
+32 SASGDAAQG
-41 EAADSEYKDTLVFA
+41 EAADSEYKDTLVYA
-55 MNTDVQSMDPQ
+55 LNTDVQSLDPQ

-81 NTLLKFQD
+81 NTLLKFED

-147 TTEIIKMFTSVE
+147 TTEIIKMFTAVE

-201 GTSAEGENGTGPFK
+201 GTSVEGENGTGPFK

-234 GTPAKLQTVVYTIIP
+234 GTPAKLKTVVYTVIP

-268 PTDEDLARLEADTE
+268 PTNEDLERLEADTE
-282 NYTVLRKPTISQR
+282 NFTVLRKPTISQR

-303 PIMSNTKVRQAIVY
+303 PIISNTKVRQAIVY

-329 AGSAYPSTAP
+329 TGSAYPSTAP

-400 GINAE
+400 GINAK

-412 ALSASWNGVTADEFD
+412 ALSASWNGITADEFD

-452 SDTVHVRP
+452 SET
-460 GRLSGPVYD
+460 GLND
-469 RHPQQR
+469 RNYGFYSNAEVDALIEQGMQETDQQKR
-475 LQLRLL
+475 VEI
-481 LQRGS
+481 
-486 GCPHRAG
+486 
-493 YAGDRPAEAG
+493 YKEAMEI
-503 GDLQGS
+503 LYRE
-509 HGDPVSG
+509 DPVAFWLFDMYG
-516 RPGRL
+516 
-521 LALRYVWSGHYLL
+521 LAITSSKVEGVTLSPISTITFENATVKK
-534 QGGRRDPEPH
+534 
-544 FHRYL
+544 

>member
-15 LSVFAGCSS
+15 LTVFAGCSS

-32 SSSGEAAQG
+32 SASGDAAQG

-81 NTLLKFQD
+81 NTLLKFED

-169 TDGPYGPM
+169 TDAPYGPM

-228 RFDDYF
+228 RFDEYF
-234 GTPAKLQTVVYTIIP
+234 DTPAKLQTVVYTIIP

-282 NYTVLRKPTISQR
+282 NFTVLRKPTISQR

-303 PIMSNTKVRQAIVY
+303 PIISNTKVRQAIVY

-329 AGSAYPSTAP
+329 TGSAYPSTAP
-339 LAPVTFGYSD
+339 LAPVTCGYST
-349 LGEIEQDLELAKS
+349 LGEIEQDLELAQS

-412 ALSASWNGVTADEFD
+412 ALSASWNGITADEFD

-452 SDTVHVRP
+452 SET
-460 GRLSGPVYD
+460 GLND
-469 RHPQQR
+469 RNYGFYSNAEVDALIEQGMQETDQQKR
-475 LQLRLL
+475 VEI
-481 LQRGS
+481 
-486 GCPHRAG
+486 
-493 YAGDRPAEAG
+493 YKEAMEI
-503 GDLQGS
+503 LYRE
-509 HGDPVSG
+509 DPVAFWLFDMYG
-516 RPGRL
+516 
-521 LALRYVWSGHYLL
+521 LAITSSKVEGVTLSPISTITFENATVKK
-534 QGGRRDPEPH
+534 
-544 FHRYL
+544 

>member
-15 LSVFAGCSS
+15 LTVFAGCSS

-32 SSSGEAAQG
+32 SASGDAAQG

-81 NTLLKFQD
+81 NTLLKFED

-147 TTEIIKMFTSVE
+147 TTEIIKMFTAVE

-169 TDGPYGPM
+169 TDAPYGPM

-234 GTPAKLQTVVYTIIP
+234 GTPAKLQTVVYTVIP

-282 NYTVLRKPTISQR
+282 NFTVLRKPTISQR

-303 PIMSNTKVRQAIVY
+303 PIISNTKVRQAIVY

-329 AGSAYPSTAP
+329 TGSAYPSTAP

-400 GINAE
+400 GINAK

-412 ALSASWNGVTADEFD
+412 ALSASWNGITADEFD

-452 SDTVHVRP
+452 SET
-460 GRLSGPVYD
+460 GLND
-469 RHPQQR
+469 RNYGFYSNAEVDALIEQGMQETDQQKR
-475 LQLRLL
+475 VEI
-481 LQRGS
+481 
-486 GCPHRAG
+486 
-493 YAGDRPAEAG
+493 YKEAMEI
-503 GDLQGS
+503 LYRE
-509 HGDPVSG
+509 DPVAFWLFDMYG
-516 RPGRL
+516 
-521 LALRYVWSGHYLL
+521 LAITSSKVEGVTLSPISTITFENATVKK
-534 QGGRRDPEPH
+534 
-544 FHRYL
+544 

>member
-282 NYTVLRKPTISQR
+282 NFTVLRKPTISQR

-329 AGSAYPSTAP
+329 TGSGYPSTAP

-412 ALSASWNGVTADEFD
+412 ALSASWSGVTADEFD

-452 SDTVHVRP
+452 SETGLNDRNYGFYSNAEVDALIDQGMQETDQQKRVEIYKEAMEILYREDPAGFWLFDMYGLAITSSKVEGVTLSPISTITFENATVKK
-460 GRLSGPVYD
+460 
-469 RHPQQR
+469 
-475 LQLRLL
+475 
-481 LQRGS
+481 
-486 GCPHRAG
+486 
-493 YAGDRPAEAG
+493 
-503 GDLQGS
+503 
-509 HGDPVSG
+509 
-516 RPGRL
+516 
-521 LALRYVWSGHYLL
+521 
-534 QGGRRDPEPH
+534 
-544 FHRYL
+544 

>member
-15 LSVFAGCSS
+15 LTVFVGCSS

-32 SSSGEAAQG
+32 SVSGDAAQG

-55 MNTDVQSMDPQ
+55 MNTDVQSLDPQ

-147 TTEIIKMFTSVE
+147 TTEIIKMFTAVE

-234 GTPAKLQTVVYTIIP
+234 GTPAKLQTVVYTVIP

-282 NYTVLRKPTISQR
+282 NFTVLRKPTISQR

-303 PIMSNTKVRQAIVY
+303 PIISNTKVRQAIVY

-329 AGSAYPSTAP
+329 TGSAYPSTAP

-412 ALSASWNGVTADEFD
+412 ALSASWNGITADEFD

-452 SDTVHVRP
+452 SET
-460 GRLSGPVYD
+460 GLND
-469 RHPQQR
+469 RNYGFYSNAEVDALIEQGMQETDQQKR
-475 LQLRLL
+475 VEI
-481 LQRGS
+481 
-486 GCPHRAG
+486 
-493 YAGDRPAEAG
+493 YKEAMEI
-503 GDLQGS
+503 LYRE
-509 HGDPVSG
+509 DPVAFWLFDMYG
-516 RPGRL
+516 
-521 LALRYVWSGHYLL
+521 LAITSSKVEGVTLSPISTITFENATVKK
-534 QGGRRDPEPH
+534 
-544 FHRYL
+544 

>member
-15 LSVFAGCSS
+15 LTVFVGCSS

-32 SSSGEAAQG
+32 SASGDAAQG
-41 EAADSEYKDTLVFA
+41 EAADSEYKDTLVYA
-55 MNTDVQSMDPQ
+55 LNTDVQSLDPQ

-147 TTEIIKMFTSVE
+147 TTEIIKMFTAVE

-201 GTSAEGENGTGPFK
+201 GTSVEGENGTGPFK

-234 GTPAKLQTVVYTIIP
+234 GTPAKLKTVVYTVIP

-268 PTDEDLARLEADTE
+268 PTNEDLERLEADTE
-282 NYTVLRKPTISQR
+282 NFTVLRKPTISQR

-303 PIMSNTKVRQAIVY
+303 PIISNTKVRQAIVY

-329 AGSAYPSTAP
+329 TGSAYPSTAP

-375 KIITTERYQNGIEL
+375 KIVTTERYQNGIEL

-400 GINAE
+400 GINAK

-412 ALSASWNGVTADEFD
+412 ALSASWNGITADEFD

-452 SDTVHVRP
+452 SET
-460 GRLSGPVYD
+460 GLND
-469 RHPQQR
+469 RNYGFYSNAEVDALIEQGMQETDQQKR
-475 LQLRLL
+475 VEI
-481 LQRGS
+481 
-486 GCPHRAG
+486 
-493 YAGDRPAEAG
+493 YKEAMEI
-503 GDLQGS
+503 LYRE
-509 HGDPVSG
+509 DPVAFWLFDMYG
-516 RPGRL
+516 
-521 LALRYVWSGHYLL
+521 LAITSSKVEGVTLSPISTITFENATVKK
-534 QGGRRDPEPH
+534 
-544 FHRYL
+544 

>member
-15 LSVFAGCSS
+15 LTVFAGCSS

-32 SSSGEAAQG
+32 SASGDAAQG
-41 EAADSEYKDTLVFA
+41 EAADSEYKDTLVYA
-55 MNTDVQSMDPQ
+55 LNTDVQSLDPQ

-81 NTLLKFQD
+81 NTLLKFED

-147 TTEIIKMFTSVE
+147 TTEIIKMFTAVE

-191 DYIEQYGLDL
+191 DYIEKYGLDL
-201 GTSAEGENGTGPFK
+201 GTSVEGENGTGPFK

-282 NYTVLRKPTISQR
+282 NFTVLRKPTISQR

-303 PIMSNTKVRQAIVY
+303 PIISNTKVRQAIVY

-329 AGSAYPSTAP
+329 TGSAYPSTAP

-375 KIITTERYQNGIEL
+375 KIVTTERYQNGIEL

-412 ALSASWNGVTADEFD
+412 ALSASWNGITADEFD

-452 SDTVHVRP
+452 SET
-460 GRLSGPVYD
+460 GLND
-469 RHPQQR
+469 RNYGFYSNAEVDALIEQGMQETDQQKR
-475 LQLRLL
+475 VEI
-481 LQRGS
+481 
-486 GCPHRAG
+486 
-493 YAGDRPAEAG
+493 YKEAMEI
-503 GDLQGS
+503 LYRE
-509 HGDPVSG
+509 DPVAFWLFDMYG
-516 RPGRL
+516 
-521 LALRYVWSGHYLL
+521 LAITSSKVEGVTLSPISTITFENATVKK
-534 QGGRRDPEPH
+534 
-544 FHRYL
+544 

>member
-15 LSVFAGCSS
+15 LTVFAGCSS

-81 NTLLKFQD
+81 NTLLKFED

-147 TTEIIKMFTSVE
+147 TTEIIKMFTAVE

-201 GTSAEGENGTGPFK
+201 GTSVEGENGTGPFK

-234 GTPAKLQTVVYTIIP
+234 GTPAKLQTVVYTVIP

-282 NYTVLRKPTISQR
+282 NFTVLRKPTISQR

-303 PIMSNTKVRQAIVY
+303 PIISNTKVRQAIVY

-329 AGSAYPSTAP
+329 TGSAYPSTAP

-375 KIITTERYQNGIEL
+375 KIVTTERYQNGIEL

-400 GINAE
+400 GINAK

-412 ALSASWNGVTADEFD
+412 ALSASWNGITADEFD

-452 SDTVHVRP
+452 SET
-460 GRLSGPVYD
+460 GLND
-469 RHPQQR
+469 RNYGFYSNAEVDALIEQGMQETDQQKR
-475 LQLRLL
+475 VEI
-481 LQRGS
+481 
-486 GCPHRAG
+486 
-493 YAGDRPAEAG
+493 YKEAMEI
-503 GDLQGS
+503 LYRE
-509 HGDPVSG
+509 DPVAFWLFDMYG
-516 RPGRL
+516 
-521 LALRYVWSGHYLL
+521 LAITSSKVEGVTLSPISTITFENATVKK
-534 QGGRRDPEPH
+534 
-544 FHRYL
+544 

>member
-15 LSVFAGCSS
+15 LTVFAGCSS

-32 SSSGEAAQG
+32 SASGDAAQG

-81 NTLLKFQD
+81 NTLLKFED

-169 TDGPYGPM
+169 TDAPYGPM

-303 PIMSNTKVRQAIVY
+303 PIISNTKVRQAIVY

-329 AGSAYPSTAP
+329 TGSGYPSTAP

-375 KIITTERYQNGIEL
+375 KIVTTERYQNGIEL

-400 GINAE
+400 GINAK

-412 ALSASWNGVTADEFD
+412 ALSASWNGITADEFD

-452 SDTVHVRP
+452 SET
-460 GRLSGPVYD
+460 GLND
-469 RHPQQR
+469 RNYGFYSNAEVDALIEQGMQETDQQKR
-475 LQLRLL
+475 VEI
-481 LQRGS
+481 
-486 GCPHRAG
+486 
-493 YAGDRPAEAG
+493 YKEAMEI
-503 GDLQGS
+503 LYRE
-509 HGDPVSG
+509 DPVAFWLFDMYG
-516 RPGRL
+516 
-521 LALRYVWSGHYLL
+521 LAITSSKVEGVTLSPISTITFENATVKK
-534 QGGRRDPEPH
+534 
-544 FHRYL
+544 

>member
-15 LSVFAGCSS
+15 LTVFAGCSS

-32 SSSGEAAQG
+32 SASGDAAQG

-55 MNTDVQSMDPQ
+55 MNTDVQSLDPQ

-81 NTLLKFQD
+81 NTLLKFED

-147 TTEIIKMFTSVE
+147 TTEIIKMFTAVE

-169 TDGPYGPM
+169 TDAPYGPM

-234 GTPAKLQTVVYTIIP
+234 GTPAKLKTVVYTMIP

-303 PIMSNTKVRQAIVY
+303 PIISNTKVRQAIVY

-329 AGSAYPSTAP
+329 TGSGYPSTAP

-400 GINAE
+400 GINAK

-412 ALSASWNGVTADEFD
+412 ALSASWNGITADEFD

-452 SDTVHVRP
+452 SET
-460 GRLSGPVYD
+460 GLND
-469 RHPQQR
+469 RNYGFYSNAEVDALIEQGMQETDQQKR
-475 LQLRLL
+475 VEI
-481 LQRGS
+481 
-486 GCPHRAG
+486 
-493 YAGDRPAEAG
+493 YKEAMEI
-503 GDLQGS
+503 LYRE
-509 HGDPVSG
+509 DPVAFWLFDMYG
-516 RPGRL
+516 
-521 LALRYVWSGHYLL
+521 LAITSSKVEGVTLSPISTITFENATVKK
-534 QGGRRDPEPH
+534 
-544 FHRYL
+544 